1 MGDWHILAQSAHCR
15 HLVAVDGVDDTS
27 CTEEQT
33 SLEHGVGEE
42 VEH

>member
-1 MGDWHILAQSAHCR
+1 MGDRHILAKSAHCR
-15 HLVAVDGVDDTS
+15 HLIAVYGVDDTS
-27 CTEEQT
+27 CTEEQA